1 MTTIVVTGRG
11 AAAWMTAAWFAH
23 RGGRVIVV
31 EDGPAAV
38 TALATRPSFTEFNR
52 RMGIEVTGRPR
63 LGTLYTGWGRGSYF
77 HPLGTYGEDW
87 DGVGFHH
94 YWLRL
99 QAGDPGRFSLETQA
113 AKAGRFGDALTNGHH
128 IDASAY
134 ITTLRNHFAI
144 EVADQAEGDL
154 HIDARKPEATTWRDG
169 PDAALYTTITK
180 QADGWSWR
188 APMGDHTLCGQT
200 TAKPTFTPWQGKTVT
215 LPMLEPFGD
224 LGLHLIQTAIER
236 LGEVMPGPIRPSIVD
251 RYNADMTETWN
262 SLHDFIGLRTGDMS
276 DTLKSR
282 LDMFALAGH
291 IPVPHH
297 EIFTEAD
304 WFAHLSGLGY
314 ISRAWHP
321 IAGLASETDLRLRLA
336 RLRTRIDEQVSA
348 L

>member
-11 AAAWMTAAWFAH
+11 AAAWMAAAWFAH
-23 RGGRVIVV
+23 RGGGVTVV
-31 EDGPAAV
+31 EDGPAAM
-38 TALATRPSFTEFNR
+38 TALATRSSFTDFNR
-52 RMGIEVTGRPR
+52 AMGIEVVGTPR
-63 LGTLYTGWGRGSYF
+63 LGTLYSGWRRDYF
-77 HPLGTYGEDW
+77 HPLGSYGEDW

-113 AKAGRFGDALTNGHH
+113 AKAGRFGEGLTHGHH
-128 IDASAY
+128 VDVVQWIASV
-134 ITTLRNHFAI
+134 RCRFPDI
-144 EVADQAEGDL
+144 EIAGHAQGDL
-154 HIDARKPEATTWRDG
+154 HIDAREPEVTTWTEG

-180 QADGWSWR
+180 QPDGWSWR
-188 APMGDHTLCGQT
+188 APMGDYTLCGQT
-200 TAKPTFTPWQGKTVT
+200 TARPTFTPWQGKTVT
-215 LPMLEPFGD
+215 LPRLEPFGD

-251 RYNADMTETWN
+251 RYNADMAETWN
-262 SLHDFIGLRTGDMS
+262 ALSDFIGLRTGDIS
-276 DTLKSR
+276 DRLKSR

-314 ISRAWHP
+314 IPRAWHP

-336 RLRTRIDEQVSA
+336 RLRTRIDEQVAA